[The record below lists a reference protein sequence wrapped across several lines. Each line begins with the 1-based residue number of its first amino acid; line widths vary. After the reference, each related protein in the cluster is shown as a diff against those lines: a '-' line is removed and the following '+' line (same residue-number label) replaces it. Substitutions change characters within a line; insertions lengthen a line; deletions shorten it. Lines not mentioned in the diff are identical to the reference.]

1 MNWFAIGMLL
11 LAAVL
16 EVGGDA
22 LIQKGMRGNGLT
34 WVCAGVVA
42 LGCYGIFVNTVS
54 REFAKLMGVYVAVF
68 ALIGVLFG
76 GLLFGETISRTTWL
90 GLVLIVV
97 GGLVIQFGNAR

>member
-1 MNWFAIGMLL
+1 MNWIALGTLL

-22 LIQKGMRGNGLT
+22 LIQKGMRGMGLR
-34 WVCAGVVA
+34 WICAGVVA
-42 LGCYGIFVNTVS
+42 LGCYGIFVNTAS

-76 GLLFGETISRTTWL
+76 WLVFGETISRATWL
-90 GLVLIVV
+90 GLGLIVV
-97 GGLVIQFGNAR
+97 GGLIIQFGK